1 MTDLAMDTD
10 RVLLVIV
17 LTALIVIGVNGIL
30 YVALRRG
37 NEANLVDLT
46 RKSLQNV
53 RNPWQAEDQALEELS
68 RLVANLNS
76 PESTNSTDER
86 VENGSDQPAS
96 RKIDAQ

>member
-1 MTDLAMDTD
+1 MMDTD

-17 LTALIVIGVNGIL
+17 LTVLIVVGVNGIL

-46 RKSLQNV
+46 RKSLHNV
-53 RNPWQAEDQALEELS
+53 RNPWQAEDQALQELS
-68 RLVANLNS
+68 RLVADLNS
-76 PESTNSTDER
+76 PENINSTDEQ

-96 RKIDAQ
+96 RNIHAQ